1 MSKGSILIYT
11 SAAGQAAPLPGV
23 TLTVTDAGGSVRA
36 RLVTDADG
44 FAEAA
49 DLPAPD
55 AAYSLDAA
63 NTAVQPY
70 AIYRIEAA
78 LDGWQPL
85 VLNGV
90 QVFDAQQTVAR
101 LNLLPAGAAPAS
113 AVSRTGEV
121 ETDIVT
127 IPPHTLFAGNGGSG
141 PAPKEL
147 LPGSVLDLKAISQK
161 LGISSTPLRD
171 SLIRLEAEG
180 YLTIHPRSK
189 VVINTLELA
198 DFPFLYEI
206 MGGLEYTVIAASME
220 AYTPA
225 IVAEMR
231 RLNAEMK
238 EAILGG
244 DMSVYDSTHYAFH
257 EIFFEVS
264 PNIVAKRILT
274 PIKNR
279 LWDFPRKNF
288 VQDWY
293 LAAVTEHRLIVDA
306 IEARSR
312 EKLMHVLK
320 ELHWDFKYNERHIR
334 KVYNLG

>member
-11 SAAGQAAPLPGV
+11 SAAGQAAPLPGA

-63 NTAVQPY
+63 NTTVQPY
-70 AIYRIEAA
+70 ALYRIEAA

-127 IPPHTLFAGNGGSG
+127 IPPHTLFAG
-141 PAPKEL
+141 
-147 LPGSVLDLKAISQK
+147 LPGSVLARIVVPKKITVH
-161 LGISSTPLRD
+161 LGKPSANVRNVTVSFQSYIANVASSEVYPTWD
-171 SLIRLEAEG
+171 SAPG
-180 YLTIHPRSK
+180 T
-189 VVINTLELA
+189 
-198 DFPFLYEI
+198 
-206 MGGLEYTVIAASME
+206 
-220 AYTPA
+220 
-225 IVAEMR
+225 R
-231 RLNAEMK
+231 RTS
-238 EAILGG
+238 I
-244 DMSVYDSTHYAFH
+244 
-257 EIFFEVS
+257 
-264 PNIVAKRILT
+264 
-274 PIKNR
+274 
-279 LWDFPRKNF
+279 
-288 VQDWY
+288 
-293 LAAVTEHRLIVDA
+293 
-306 IEARSR
+306 
-312 EKLMHVLK
+312 
-320 ELHWDFKYNERHIR
+320 
-334 KVYNLG
+334 

>member
-11 SAAGQAAPLPGV
+11 SAAGQAASLPGV

-36 RLVTDADG
+36 RLVTDVDG

-63 NTAVQPY
+63 NTTVQPY
-70 AIYRIEAA
+70 ALYRIEAA

-141 PAPKEL
+141 PAPEEL
-147 LPGSVLDLKAISQK
+147 LPGSVLSRIVVPKKITVH
-161 LGISSTPLRD
+161 LGKPSANVRNVTVSFQSYIANVASSEVYPTWD
-171 SLIRLEAEG
+171 SAPG
-180 YLTIHPRSK
+180 T
-189 VVINTLELA
+189 
-198 DFPFLYEI
+198 
-206 MGGLEYTVIAASME
+206 
-220 AYTPA
+220 
-225 IVAEMR
+225 R
-231 RLNAEMK
+231 RTS
-238 EAILGG
+238 I
-244 DMSVYDSTHYAFH
+244 
-257 EIFFEVS
+257 
-264 PNIVAKRILT
+264 
-274 PIKNR
+274 
-279 LWDFPRKNF
+279 
-288 VQDWY
+288 
-293 LAAVTEHRLIVDA
+293 
-306 IEARSR
+306 
-312 EKLMHVLK
+312 
-320 ELHWDFKYNERHIR
+320 
-334 KVYNLG
+334 

>member
-23 TLTVTDAGGSVRA
+23 TMTVTDTGGSVRA

-63 NTAVQPY
+63 NTTVQPY
-70 AIYRIEAA
+70 ALYRIEAA

-141 PAPKEL
+141 PAPEEL
-147 LPGSVLDLKAISQK
+147 LPGSVLARIVVPKKITVHLGKPSANVRNVTVSFQSYIANVASSEVYPTWDSVPATQYGITRPLKAPDYFYRTPVVFWRADGNRLYQGVHQ
-161 LGISSTPLRD
+161 GIGQRLRCIGLQFGPHQLFYVVHGQIWLPRTGRGPLPVSSIFPPHIPHRTSPASGCCVSPCAARLR
-171 SLIRLEAEG
+171 
-180 YLTIHPRSK
+180 
-189 VVINTLELA
+189 
-198 DFPFLYEI
+198 
-206 MGGLEYTVIAASME
+206 AASCFCT
-220 AYTPA
+220 AA
-225 IVAEMR
+225 KRR
-231 RLNAEMK
+231 RLM
-238 EAILGG
+238 
-244 DMSVYDSTHYAFH
+244 MPS
-257 EIFFEVS
+257 
-264 PNIVAKRILT
+264 
-274 PIKNR
+274 
-279 LWDFPRKNF
+279 
-288 VQDWY
+288 
-293 LAAVTEHRLIVDA
+293 
-306 IEARSR
+306 
-312 EKLMHVLK
+312 
-320 ELHWDFKYNERHIR
+320 
-334 KVYNLG
+334 

>member
-63 NTAVQPY
+63 NTTVQPY
-70 AIYRIEAA
+70 ALYRIEAA

-101 LNLLPAGAAPAS
+101 LNLLPAGRP
-113 AVSRTGEV
+113 RFRRQPHGEV

-141 PAPKEL
+141 PAPEEL
-147 LPGSVLDLKAISQK
+147 LPGSVLARIVVPKKITVH
-161 LGISSTPLRD
+161 LGKPSANVRNVTVSFQSYIANVASSEVYPTWD
-171 SLIRLEAEG
+171 SAPG
-180 YLTIHPRSK
+180 T
-189 VVINTLELA
+189 
-198 DFPFLYEI
+198 
-206 MGGLEYTVIAASME
+206 
-220 AYTPA
+220 
-225 IVAEMR
+225 R
-231 RLNAEMK
+231 RTS
-238 EAILGG
+238 I
-244 DMSVYDSTHYAFH
+244 
-257 EIFFEVS
+257 
-264 PNIVAKRILT
+264 
-274 PIKNR
+274 
-279 LWDFPRKNF
+279 
-288 VQDWY
+288 
-293 LAAVTEHRLIVDA
+293 
-306 IEARSR
+306 
-312 EKLMHVLK
+312 
-320 ELHWDFKYNERHIR
+320 
-334 KVYNLG
+334 